1 MVILNDILF
10 LWTNGGLN
18 HEHMVVL
25 LGLTLGDV
33 VLQTNL
39 KLVHDIKP
47 KTWGFAMLHGSAA
60 KLGISPTQIGGK
72 RGYNLHGIYYKVPW

>member
-1 MVILNDILF
+1 
-10 LWTNGGLN
+10 
-18 HEHMVVL
+18 MVVL

-47 KTWGFAMLHGSAA
+47 KTWAFAILHGSAA
-60 KLGISPTQIGGK
+60 KLGDFT
-72 RGYNLHGIYYKVPW
+72 NTNWW